1 MPKAASDDPALGLP
15 DDVAPYRR
23 SPEFDQDTLP
33 AALQREH
40 STKAGT
46 WALIHVLEGELLYRV
61 LDPPSEQILKPGVP
75 GLVVPQQLHE
85 VERRGPV
92 RMFVE
97 FYAQPRHDA

>member
-1 MPKAASDDPALGLP
+1 
-15 DDVAPYRR
+15 
-23 SPEFDQDTLP
+23 
-33 AALQREH
+33 
-40 STKAGT
+40 
-46 WALIHVLEGELLYRV
+46 LLYRV

-97 FYAQPRHDA
+97 FYAQPRHDV